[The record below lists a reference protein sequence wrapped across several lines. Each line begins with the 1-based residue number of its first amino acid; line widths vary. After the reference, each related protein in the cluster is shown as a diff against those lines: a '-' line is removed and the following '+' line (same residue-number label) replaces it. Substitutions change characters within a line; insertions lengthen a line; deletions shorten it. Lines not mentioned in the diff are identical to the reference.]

1 MVIEYNPFN
10 TYTIMKKMFEFA
22 KIVAFVLG
30 AIGGTGWSIYNHS
43 YLIAAGCVVLALL
56 ALPEVKKSID
66 KLTA

>member
-1 MVIEYNPFN
+1 
-10 TYTIMKKMFEFA
+10 MKKIFEFA

-43 YLIAAGCVVLALL
+43 YLIAVGCVVLALL

>member
-1 MVIEYNPFN
+1 
-10 TYTIMKKMFEFA
+10 MKKIFEFA
-22 KIVAFVLG
+22 KIVAFALG
-30 AIGGTGWSIYNHS
+30 AIGGTGWAVYNHS